1 MQSLRNEIQRREKE
15 VYTSASRT
23 LSHDEDEE
31 DDNVFDDPNYVSP
44 PRPADAP
51 PKGQSGFN
59 KEYSAPHTLA
69 PSVSLETIRQ
79 QMLLEREEEKAA
91 IETLCPIHNMW
102 YPNMAG
108 GTCPSCFAELQRKNF
123 EMQYVPDTACYM
135 HPKEEE
141 CF

>member
-15 VYTSASRT
+15 VYISTDSS
-23 LSHDEDEE
+23 LDFDDEDE

-69 PSVSLETIRQ
+69 PSLSLETIRQ
-79 QMLLEREEEKAA
+79 RMLLEREAD
-91 IETLCPIHNMW
+91 IETLCPVHNTW

-108 GTCPSCFAELQRKNF
+108 GTCPKCVEQ
-123 EMQYVPDTACYM
+123 
-135 HPKEEE
+135 
-141 CF
+141 